1 MKSASQ
7 NTHTHTHART
17 QTITRARVLIPRKGA
32 CVAGRDSNPLRLHQW
47 RSRDAETRTGKEVTL
62 DQPGRG
68 FFVVV
73 SHHPAV
79 YPFDIFSGP
88 AIFFFY
94 PHAGRI
100 SLVTAPNERGRERGE
115 NPGQI
120 SGEETGSYAGE
131 ESESPG
137 SGCASLGCGG
147 PRTEPDGARWSLP
160 AHEKKGGSS
169 EELTSPA
176 GLRKKK
182 IRCLFFLFFFG
193 GNLPDHTLCST
204 HVGSGERR
212 AGCLRVRDCSRRR

>member
-88 AIFFFY
+88 AIYFFLPSRWPDFTCDSAERKGARAWRESRTDQRGGDRLVRGRGERVSGQRLCVFGLWGS
-94 PHAGRI
+94 PDRAGRRP
-100 SLVTAPNERGRERGE
+100 LV
-115 NPGQI
+115 
-120 SGEETGSYAGE
+120 
-131 ESESPG
+131 SPG
-137 SGCASLGCGG
+137 A
-147 PRTEPDGARWSLP
+147 
-160 AHEKKGGSS
+160 
-169 EELTSPA
+169 
-176 GLRKKK
+176 
-182 IRCLFFLFFFG
+182 
-193 GNLPDHTLCST
+193 
-204 HVGSGERR
+204 
-212 AGCLRVRDCSRRR
+212 